1 MIGCLAAAACLRAP
15 SSPGAGAA
23 RPPVSLLAAPA
34 RVALAGAARQVVT
47 LTSTGSRTIV
57 VEVLRA
63 GYGLDLRGR
72 PRILARRRSWI
83 TVRPR
88 RVAIAPGGRAR
99 LVVVSAPPPRAQP
112 GDHPELV
119 LLIARPVRTQSLS
132 VRMRLGL
139 LVVVRV
145 PGRIVRRLDVARVRF
160 RRRLEVLVVNR
171 GNITET
177 ISARCFTVTVRRGG
191 RVVARFHPRARRILP
206 HASGLF
212 VLPLRP
218 ASGRVRVGVALS
230 PGPPCPRPRTRSVV
244 LRLSRTR
251 PLPRKEREPRRRTIG
266 AD

>member
-1 MIGCLAAAACLRAP
+1 MIECLAVAACLLAP

-47 LTSTGSRTIV
+47 LTSTGSRAVV
-57 VEVLRA
+57 VEMLRA

-88 RVAIAPGGRAR
+88 RVAIAPGGQAR
-99 LVVVSAPPPRAQP
+99 LVIVSAPPRRAQS
-112 GDHPELV
+112 GDHAELV

-145 PGRIVRRLDVARVRF
+145 PGRIVRRLDAVHVRLQ
-160 RRRLEVLVVNR
+160 RRLEVLVANR
-171 GNITET
+171 GNVTEM
-177 ISARCFTVTVRRGG
+177 ISARCFIVTVRRAG
-191 RVVARFHPRARRILP
+191 RMVARFHPRARRILP

-212 VLPLRP
+212 AFPLRRARGP
-218 ASGRVRVGVALS
+218 VRVGVALS
-230 PGPPCPRPRTRSVV
+230 PGPPCPRPRTRVFA
-244 LRLSRTR
+244 LRL
-251 PLPRKEREPRRRTIG
+251 
-266 AD
+266 